1 MFYGDIKKLGEHDY
15 ADKHNFYAQIFLLN
29 VILYQLCQTFHEFLI
44 SVLTGCKCTEH
55 SNLISMLPRNIIF
68 FSFYSSPI
76 I

>member
-44 SVLTGCKCTEH
+44 SVLTGCKCT
-55 SNLISMLPRNIIF
+55 
-68 FSFYSSPI
+68 
-76 I
+76 